1 MTSLIC
7 QESSHFALYEDSQEQ
22 FIIWLPEGWVA
33 ATDES
38 QEEKDLMTPAG
49 KIVFGPE
56 SAQTRQW
63 RKNKEIMEKY
73 DTGELPSFS
82 VQRFPLKFD
91 IYCRS
96 FPETAR
102 REVLKMVYK
111 DPMFDR
117 KNKPLER
124 FRADSVVVGGC
135 VGIRIKG
142 RTQQPDGTVWVMDTY
157 AFADGEILYL
167 FTLKNMI
174 EHYDRDLSIFEQSIS
189 TLRLSR
195 QYMTKEWPYLLPER
209 ALDLKNGSRI
219 GMQIGMT
226 RSKPNQ
232 SREII
237 RKGVSK
243 MLGGDPVDLNLM
255 MRNESNR
262 SIWAHIKIPLSIMC
276 CESFREIGSD
286 NSYIF
291 NWGMLTKK
299 EEKEIP
305 ITIKIFEDE
314 KQTKLLV
321 TDSTKISFA
330 SDELEKLLEG
340 EYLDV
345 LLLNAYKSNTPII
358 SGWKTMKNINAKL
371 DGTLADSSLQRNI
384 AWEIFK
390 NESLSHKECEHSI
403 VKVELAD
410 SKKGIRL
417 QKAEDGHLQFEEG
430 SDGSGERIVEK
441 WYVKS
446 CEFENVYEVRML
458 KSPRGEVYLTSVSP

>member
-7 QESSHFALYEDSQEQ
+7 QEPTRFALYEGSREQ

-33 ATDES
+33 ANDES
-38 QEEKDLMTPAG
+38 KEEKDLMTPAG

-73 DTGELPSFS
+73 DTGELSSFS
-82 VQRFPLKFD
+82 IQRFPLKFD
-91 IYCRS
+91 ICCRS

-174 EHYDRDLSIFEQSIS
+174 EHYDRDLPIFEQSVS
-189 TLRLSR
+189 TLRIIR
-195 QYMTKEWPYLLPER
+195 QNITKEWPYVLPER
-209 ALDLKNGSRI
+209 ALELKNESEI
-219 GMQIGMT
+219 GMQIGMA
-226 RSKPNQ
+226 KADPN
-232 SREII
+232 SL
-237 RKGVSK
+237 GGMVK
-243 MLGGDPVDLNLM
+243 MLGGEPVDIFLM
-255 MRNESNR
+255 MRNKSKR
-262 SIWAHIKIPLSIMC
+262 PIWAYIKIPLSIMC

-291 NWGMLTKK
+291 IWGMLTKK

-305 ITIKIFEDE
+305 IIIKIFEDE
-314 KQTKLLV
+314 NQTKLLV
-321 TDSTKISFA
+321 TDSTKIFFA
-330 SDELEKLLEG
+330 SDELEELLEG
-340 EYLDV
+340 DY
-345 LLLNAYKSNTPII
+345 NASKSKKSII
-358 SGWKTMKNINAKL
+358 SGWKTMNNINAKL
-371 DGTLADSSLQRNI
+371 YGTLADSSLQGNI

-390 NESLSHKECEHSI
+390 NESLSHKECEHAI

-410 SKKGIRL
+410 TKKGILL
-417 QKAEDGHLQFEEG
+417 QKAEDGLLQFEED
-430 SDGSGERIVEK
+430 SDGTGERIVEK

-458 KSPRGEVYLTSVSP
+458 KSPRGEVYLTSVSPY